1 MRRRLVAYFARKRHG
16 SPDDLADETLNRV
29 ARRLQEEGAIE
40 DAPARYCY
48 IVARFVFLESLRTPP
63 LQPYRDVDAPAST
76 PNEPER
82 SASLDCLERS
92 LAILPPA
99 DRDLILEYYRGET
112 GTKIQQRRELA
123 ARRGLSPNALAIR
136 ASRLRDK
143 LEEAVL
149 ACLAGR

>member
-16 SPDDLADETLNRV
+16 SPEDLADDTLHRV
-29 ARRLQEEGAIE
+29 ARRLQEEGTIA

-48 IVARFVFLESLRTPP
+48 IVARFVFLEALRAPR
-63 LQPYRDVDAPAST
+63 LRPYEDVDAPSST
-76 PNEPER
+76 PNQPE
-82 SASLDCLERS
+82 SSTSLDCLERS

-99 DRDLILEYYRGET
+99 DRDLILEYYGGET
-112 GTKIQQRRELA
+112 GTKIQHRRELA
-123 ARRGLSPNALAIR
+123 ARRGLSSNALAIR